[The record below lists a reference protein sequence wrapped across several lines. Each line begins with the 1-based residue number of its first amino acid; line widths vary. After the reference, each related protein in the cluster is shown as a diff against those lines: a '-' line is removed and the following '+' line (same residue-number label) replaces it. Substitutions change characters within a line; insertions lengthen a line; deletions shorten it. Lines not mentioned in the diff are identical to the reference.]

1 MPTSR
6 AALIET
12 LLPLFAG
19 ADCARADVAVLQP
32 ASVFVDLSGED
43 IRRRLFLTADG
54 DGTEWCLRP
63 EFTIP
68 LARDHIQAGLE
79 SAGPR
84 DVCYAGPVF
93 RQRSGESGEFP
104 QAGVESYGRRDR
116 EAADAESLAL
126 ALEAC
131 AAVGLDAPQVLLG
144 DAGLLNDLMDALAL
158 ADGVKRRLR
167 RAYANGRLSSL
178 LGDSSGPG
186 GGDGGNY
193 DGLLA
198 AIEGQDPKAARAFVR
213 DVLAIA
219 GIEQVGGRSAG
230 EIADRFLRQAA
241 ARGADALDERS
252 RAIVSEFLA
261 IEANPDAALVAVRS
275 MARIHSLKL
284 NDAIDRLE
292 ARNGFIAARG
302 VDPARLTFRTRFA
315 RNLDYYTGFV
325 FEIHDAARRDGKPV
339 CGGGR
344 YDGLM
349 VALGATAPAPAIG
362 FSMWLDRL
370 ADTQSGGAS

>member
-1 MPTSR
+1 MPLSCAT
-6 AALIET
+6 LIEA
-12 LLPLFAG
+12 LLPLFAAAG
-19 ADCARADVAVLQP
+19 FARADTAVLQP
-32 ASVFVDLSGED
+32 ASLFVNLSGED

-68 LARDHIQAGLE
+68 LARDHIAGG
-79 SAGPR
+79 SGTARR
-84 DVCYAGPVF
+84 DVAYAGPVF
-93 RQRSGESGEFP
+93 RQRTGESGEFP
-104 QAGVESYGRRDR
+104 QAGVESYGRLDR
-116 EAADAESLAL
+116 EAADADSLAL
-126 ALEAC
+126 AVKAC
-131 AAVGLDAPQVLLG
+131 AAAGLAKPVVLLG
-144 DAGLLNDLMDALAL
+144 DAGLLNDVMAALGLSA
-158 ADGVKRRLR
+158 GMQRRLR

-178 LGDSSGPG
+178 LAELVGQSAGDS
-186 GGDGGNY
+186 GNY

-241 ARGADALDERS
+241 ARGGDALDERS
-252 RAIVSEFLA
+252 RDVLTEFLA
-261 IEANPDAALVAVRS
+261 IEAAPDDALQAIRA
-275 MARIHSLKL
+275 MASAQQLDLTDALRRI
-284 NDAIDRLE
+284 E
-292 ARNGFIAARG
+292 ARNALIAARG
-302 VDPARLTFRTRFA
+302 LATAAMTFRTRFA

-325 FEIHDAARRDGKPV
+325 FEIHDPTRSDGKPA

-349 VALGATAPAPAIG
+349 AALGAAAPAPAVG

-370 ADTQSGGAS
+370 GDAA

>member
-1 MPTSR
+1 MPDLPMPTSR
-6 AALIET
+6 AALIDS
-12 LLPLFAG
+12 LLPLFAEAG
-19 ADCARADVAVLQP
+19 CTRADTAVLQP
-32 ASVFVDLSGED
+32 ASLFVDLSGED

-54 DGTEWCLRP
+54 DGAEWCLRP

-68 LARDHIQAGLE
+68 LALDHIASGWKAGR
-79 SAGPR
+79 R

-93 RQRSGESGEFP
+93 RQRTGERGEFP
-104 QAGVESYGRRDR
+104 QAGVESYGRADR
-116 EAADAESLAL
+116 EAADAECLAL

-131 AAVGLDAPQVLLG
+131 AASGLAAPQVMLG
-144 DAGLLNDLMDALAL
+144 DAGLLNDVMAALSL

-167 RAYANGRLSSL
+167 RAYANGRLPAML
-178 LGDSSGPG
+178 AGTAAAPAPDN
-186 GGDGGNY
+186 GNY
-193 DGLLA
+193 DGLLQ

-241 ARGADALDERS
+241 ARGADALDEKARLVL
-252 RAIVSEFLA
+252 AAFLD
-261 IEANPDAALVAVRS
+261 IESDPDAALMQIRTL
-275 MARIHSLKL
+275 ARAHTLDL
-284 NDAIDRLE
+284 NAAIDRLE
-292 ARNGFIAARG
+292 ARHGFIAARG
-302 VDPARLTFRTRFA
+302 VDLAALQFRTRFA

-325 FEIHDAARRDGKPV
+325 FEVFNGDRNDGKPV

-349 VALGATAPAPAIG
+349 AALGASEPSPAVG

-370 ADTQSGGAS
+370 GYAP

>member
-1 MPTSR
+1 MPISR
-6 AALIET
+6 ASLIEI

-19 ADCARADVAVLQP
+19 AGCARADTAVLQP

-54 DGTEWCLRP
+54 EGVEWCLRP

-68 LARDHIQAGLE
+68 LARDHIQSGVA
-79 SAGPR
+79 ANVRR

-93 RQRSGESGEFP
+93 RQRTGESGEFP
-104 QAGVESYGRRDR
+104 QAGVESYGRLDR

-131 AAVGLDAPQVLLG
+131 AAVGLARPQVMLG
-144 DAGLLNDLMDALAL
+144 DAGLLNDLMNALAL
-158 ADGVKRRLR
+158 NEGMQRRLR
-167 RAYANGRLSSL
+167 RAYANGRLPAL
-178 LGDSSGPG
+178 LAGEAKTAAGE
-186 GGDGGNY
+186 GGNY

-198 AIEGQDPKAARAFVR
+198 AIEGQDPKAARAFVK

-252 RAIVSEFLA
+252 RAVLTAFLA
-261 IEANPDAALVAVRS
+261 IEAQPDAALTQIRAL
-275 MARIHSLKL
+275 ARNHGLDL
-284 NDAIDRLE
+284 QVAIDRLE

-302 VDPARLTFRTRFA
+302 VNAAALNFRTRFA

-325 FEIHDAARRDGKPV
+325 FEVHDPARSDGRPV

-349 VALGATAPAPAIG
+349 VALGAGQPAPAIG

-370 ADTQSGGAS
+370 GGAP